1 MPTSKRGYCTIIAY
15 LIWKGSYN
23 SICTQEAIDG
33 IIAYLIWK
41 GSYNLKVNLYPQ
53 PQIIAYLIWKGSYN
67 SFKRI
72 CKFLENYSISDLE
85 RKL

>member
-1 MPTSKRGYCTIIAY
+1 MTDAYNQIIAYLIWKGSYNLLYQMPMQNTIIAY

-23 SICTQEAIDG
+23 RESRCPCRRG

-41 GSYNLKVNLYPQ
+41 GSYNRCLRP
-53 PQIIAYLIWKGSYN
+53 ALICYD
-67 SFKRI
+67 
-72 CKFLENYSISDLE
+72 YSISDLE